1 MWDEIST
8 VASIQSDPLDATV
21 EINEYSGAEDQ
32 WIQLGKTPLKTRVPH
47 GFFRWKISKPGF
59 ATAYVA
65 QSGGNLRIAL
75 EPPGDIP
82 PGMVRIRGGTFATT
96 VGAFGGLGPVD
107 VPSFFIDRY
116 EVTNKQFKEFVDAGG
131 YQKREY
137 WKNRFVR
144 DGHALSFEQ
153 AMAELRDATG
163 RPGPATWEAG
173 RYPDGQENFPVGG
186 VNWYEA
192 AAYAEFAGKSLPTL
206 YHWYMVAEPNAGL
219 YIIPLSNFGTAGPAP
234 VGKYRGVTSAGV
246 YDMAG
251 NVKEWC
257 WNETGEGF
265 RFSLGGAWNESSYL
279 FTDADARRAFDRSSN
294 NGFRCVRYTGPLAA
308 ELIAPKRRVFRDF
321 GTEKPAPDSAFQI
334 YKRLFAYDRTELKP
348 KVESVEDSEFWKKEK
363 INFDAAYGNE
373 RVPAYLFLPKN
384 AAPPYQTVIFFPGAN
399 VRRATS
405 SRQLET
411 MSRLDFIIKSG
422 RAVLYPIYQGTY
434 ERRPR
439 DAGTPIG
446 LQRRDQVIQ
455 WSKDLGRSIDYLET
469 RTDIDHRK
477 LAYLGS
483 SMGSAHA
490 AILAAVEERIKACV
504 LLDGGFYFFPVPAE
518 IDQLNYVPHLRQP
531 TLMINGRY
539 DFIFPYQT
547 AQVPMFRLLATPGK
561 DKRHVVFETAH
572 DVSVMRHEMIREVLA
587 WLERYLGRVE

>member
-1 MWDEIST
+1 M
-8 VASIQSDPLDATV
+8 
-21 EINEYSGAEDQ
+21 
-32 WIQLGKTPLKTRVPH
+32 
-47 GFFRWKISKPGF
+47 
-59 ATAYVA
+59 
-65 QSGGNLRIAL
+65 
-75 EPPGDIP
+75 
-82 PGMVRIRGGTFATT
+82 
-96 VGAFGGLGPVD
+96 
-107 VPSFFIDRY
+107 
-116 EVTNKQFKEFVDAGG
+116 
-131 YQKREY
+131 
-137 WKNRFVR
+137 
-144 DGHALSFEQ
+144 
-153 AMAELRDATG
+153 
-163 RPGPATWEAG
+163 
-173 RYPDGQENFPVGG
+173 
-186 VNWYEA
+186 
-192 AAYAEFAGKSLPTL
+192 
-206 YHWYMVAEPNAGL
+206 
-219 YIIPLSNFGTAGPAP
+219 
-234 VGKYRGVTSAGV
+234 
-246 YDMAG
+246 
-251 NVKEWC
+251 
-257 WNETGEGF
+257 
-265 RFSLGGAWNESSYL
+265 
-279 FTDADARRAFDRSSN
+279 
-294 NGFRCVRYTGPLAA
+294 
-308 ELIAPKRRVFRDF
+308 
-321 GTEKPAPDSAFQI
+321 
-334 YKRLFAYDRTELKP
+334 FAYDRSELNSKI
-348 KVESVEDSEFWKKEK
+348 ESVEDSEFWKKEK

-373 RVPAYLFLPKN
+373 RVPAYLFLPKT

-405 SRQLET
+405 SRQLES

-469 RTDIDHRK
+469 RTDIDHGK